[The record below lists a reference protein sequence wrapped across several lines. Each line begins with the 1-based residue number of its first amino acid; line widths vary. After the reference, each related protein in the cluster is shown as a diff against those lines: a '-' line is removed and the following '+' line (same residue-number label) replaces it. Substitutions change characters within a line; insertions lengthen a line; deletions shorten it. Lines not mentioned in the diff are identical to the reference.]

1 MNKIWRHT
9 VGWFFVV
16 LGIIGCFLPI
26 LQGILFMM
34 IGFLIL
40 APEVPFIHRI
50 LEKLRNRYPDVFQKA
65 EEFKAKLKAGIKRSA
80 DP

>member
-34 IGFLIL
+34 IGFMIL
-40 APEVPFIHRI
+40 APEVPFIHR
-50 LEKLRNRYPDVFQKA
+50 LLLKMQSRYPEVFQKA
-65 EEFKAKLKAGIKRSA
+65 EEFKKKIKAGIKNMT

>member
-1 MNKIWRHT
+1 MNKILRHT
-9 VGWFFVV
+9 IGWFFVV
-16 LGIIGCFLPI
+16 VGIIGCFLPI

-40 APEVPFIHRI
+40 APEVPFIHR
-50 LEKLRNRYPDVFQKA
+50 LLLRMQSRYPEVFRKA
-65 EEFKAKLKAGIKRSA
+65 EEFKGKIKAGFKSMA

>member
-1 MNKIWRHT
+1 MKKIWRHT
-9 VGWFFVV
+9 IGWFFVV

-26 LQGILFMM
+26 LQGILFMA

-40 APEVPFIHRI
+40 APEVPFIHR
-50 LEKLRNRYPDVFQKA
+50 LLLKLQGRYPEVFQKA
-65 EEFKAKLKAGIKRSA
+65 EEFKKKIKARFGAMA

>member
-1 MNKIWRHT
+1 MNKIWRHI

-40 APEVPFIHRI
+40 APEVPFIHR
-50 LEKLRNRYPDVFQKA
+50 LLLKMQSRYPEVFRKA
-65 EEFKAKLKAGIKRSA
+65 EEFQRKLKAGIKSMA